1 MRFFTN
7 MEKFEIE
14 YSVKNIPIPSERQYK
29 IQLIS
34 KVEKVIKRMRW
45 KTLEFLGKLSSDN
58 NNQTFGFK
66 STKCPPPINE
76 LANFEND
83 MMQMVKNIQF
93 RKINNN
99 FQQILKKRYQ
109 KDKIEQ

>member
-29 IQLIS
+29 IHLIS

-45 KTLEFLGKLSSDN
+45 KTLD
-58 NNQTFGFK
+58 
-66 STKCPPPINE
+66 
-76 LANFEND
+76 
-83 MMQMVKNIQF
+83 
-93 RKINNN
+93 
-99 FQQILKKRYQ
+99 
-109 KDKIEQ
+109 